1 MKKQNFKPLIK
12 KILIILAFILILAVF
27 LKFGDFSGIALN
39 KTSQTAKPF
48 QENVNID
55 TPEGVVKIGRGGRIK
70 IV

>member
-12 KILIILAFILILAVF
+12 KILIILAFTLILIAF

-39 KTSQTAKPF
+39 KASQTTKPF
-48 QENVNID
+48 QENVNIGV
-55 TPEGVVKIGRGGRIK
+55 PEGVVKIGRGGRIK